1 MIETVAFYILDMIYS
16 VIPGGSMQHI
26 EKIESELKKIRR
38 WHLVPGKNN
47 ILKSLEQI
55 IKKHEAIHSV
65 IDGFFTPGDDNCK
78 SDMQSSGV
86 LIITSER
93 GLFIRSDNPSEYL
106 SVDAGDMRGIS
117 FTRGYAGL
125 KLNIEADGE
134 RCCFVTHASEAEI
147 RNIIGADVVTEDL
160 DGKPQAPPSGQR
172 EALKP
177 APPVIP
183 VPPEPEAPAPR
194 NEIAAETKGEAE
206 TDAEES
212 EVEQETI
219 EEVMEAINK
228 LIGMKKVKDEINSYI
243 NFIKIRKERENRGLP
258 VTPLSLHAVFY
269 GPPGTGKTT
278 IARLVGRV
286 YKALGLLA
294 KGHLVETDR
303 AGLVAGYVGQTAV
316 KTDELVQSA
325 VDGVLF
331 IDEAYSLIPEHEGND
346 FGREAVDTILKRME
360 DMRNRFAVIV
370 GGYPDEMERFI
381 NANPG
386 LKSRFSRYFYFDH
399 YNPEELMAIFNIFV
413 NDVRFV
419 LEEEAVRKAQDLFG
433 YFYARRDRSF
443 GNGRFS
449 RNVFEKIVQNQAD
462 RLSSLRELNDEL
474 LCGIKPE
481 DIPEVSDFSD
491 EQFA

>member
-1 MIETVAFYILDMIYS
+1 
-16 VIPGGSMQHI
+16 MQHI
-26 EKIESELKKIRR
+26 EKIENELKKIRR

-47 ILKSLEQI
+47 ILKALEQI
-55 IKKHEAIHSV
+55 IKKHEEIHSV
-65 IDGFFTPGDDNCK
+65 IDGFFTPGDDICA
-78 SDMQSSGV
+78 SDKESSGA
-86 LIITSER
+86 LIVTSDR
-93 GLFIRSDNPSEYL
+93 GLFIRSDKPSEYL
-106 SVDAGDMRGIS
+106 SVDVEDLKGIY
-117 FTRGYAGL
+117 FTRGFSGL
-125 KLNIEADGE
+125 RLNLEAEGE
-134 RCCFVTHASEAEI
+134 KYCFVTHAAESEI
-147 RNIIGADVVTEDL
+147 RQFIGAEVMPESL
-160 DGKPQAPPSGQR
+160 SLKPEAPASGER
-172 EALKP
+172 DISKP

-183 VPPEPEAPAPR
+183 VPPESVPATAEAKK
-194 NEIAAETKGEAE
+194 TEAE
-206 TDAEES
+206 TDAAETEE
-212 EVEQETI
+212 EQETI
-219 EEVMEAINK
+219 EEVMEAINR

-360 DMRNRFAVIV
+360 DLRNRFAVIV

-413 NDVRFV
+413 NDVKFV
-419 LEEEAVRKAQDLFG
+419 LDDEAVKKAQDLFG

-443 GNGRFS
+443 GNGRFA

-462 RLSSLRELNDEL
+462 RLSSLAELNEEL
-474 LCGIKPE
+474 LCAIKPE

>member
-1 MIETVAFYILDMIYS
+1 
-16 VIPGGSMQHI
+16 MQHI
-26 EKIESELKKIRR
+26 EKIENELKKIRR

-47 ILKSLEQI
+47 ILKSLEHI
-55 IKKHEAIHSV
+55 INKHEEIQSV
-65 IDGFFTPGDDNCK
+65 IDGFFTPADDNCA
-78 SDMQSSGV
+78 SDIQSSGV

-106 SVDAGDMRGIS
+106 SVDVEDMKGIY
-117 FTRGYAGL
+117 FTRGFAGL
-125 KLNIEADGE
+125 KLGIEADGGKY
-134 RCCFVTHASEAEI
+134 CFVTHASEAEI
-147 RNIIGADVVTEDL
+147 KNIIGAEVVPSALPE
-160 DGKPQAPPSGQR
+160 KPQPASPGQQ
-172 EALKP
+172 EPAKA

-183 VPPEPEAPAPR
+183 VPPETVPA
-194 NEIAAETKGEAE
+194 IAESEKNEAE
-206 TDAEES
+206 TDTAEAEED
-212 EVEQETI
+212 EQETI

-286 YKALGLLA
+286 YKALGLLTR
-294 KGHLVETDR
+294 GHLVETDR

-316 KTDELVQSA
+316 KTDELVTSA

-331 IDEAYSLIPEHEGND
+331 IDEAYSLIPEHGGND

-360 DMRNRFAVIV
+360 DLRNRFAVIV

-413 NDVRFV
+413 SDVKFV
-419 LEEEAVRKAQDLFG
+419 LEDDAVKKAQDLFG

-443 GNGRFS
+443 GNGRFA

-462 RLSSLRELNDEL
+462 RLSSLSELNDEL
-474 LCGIKPE
+474 LCGVKPE

-491 EQFA
+491 EQFS

>member
-1 MIETVAFYILDMIYS
+1 
-16 VIPGGSMQHI
+16 MQHL
-26 EKIESELKKIRR
+26 EKIENELKKIRR

-47 ILKSLEQI
+47 ILKSLGHI
-55 IKKHEAIHSV
+55 INKHEEIQSV
-65 IDGFFTPGDDNCK
+65 IDGFFTPGDDSCS
-78 SDMQSSGV
+78 SDKQSSGV

-106 SVDAGDMRGIS
+106 SVDVEDMKGIY
-117 FTRGYAGL
+117 FTRGFAGL

-134 RCCFVTHASEAEI
+134 KYCFVTHASEAEI
-147 RNIIGADVVTEDL
+147 KNIIGAEVVPGELSD
-160 DGKPQAPPSGQR
+160 KPQPPSPGQQ
-172 EALKP
+172 EAAKP

-183 VPPEPEAPAPR
+183 VPPEPVPATAESEKIEAATD
-194 NEIAAETKGEAE
+194 AAE
-206 TDAEES
+206 AEEEKES
-212 EVEQETI
+212 I

-286 YKALGLLA
+286 YKALGLLT

-316 KTDELVQSA
+316 KTDELVTSA
-325 VDGVLF
+325 IDGVLF
-331 IDEAYSLIPEHEGND
+331 IDEAYSLIPEHGGND

-360 DMRNRFAVIV
+360 DLRNRFAVIV

-399 YNPEELMAIFNIFV
+399 YNPEELMSIFNLFV
-413 NDVRFV
+413 NDVKFV
-419 LEEEAVRKAQDLFG
+419 LEEEAVEKAQGLFD

-443 GNGRFS
+443 GNGRFA

-462 RLSSLRELNDEL
+462 RLSSLSVLNDEL
-474 LCGIKPE
+474 LCGIKSE

>member
-1 MIETVAFYILDMIYS
+1 
-16 VIPGGSMQHI
+16 
-26 EKIESELKKIRR
+26 
-38 WHLVPGKNN
+38 
-47 ILKSLEQI
+47 
-55 IKKHEAIHSV
+55 
-65 IDGFFTPGDDNCK
+65 
-78 SDMQSSGV
+78 
-86 LIITSER
+86 
-93 GLFIRSDNPSEYL
+93 
-106 SVDAGDMRGIS
+106 
-117 FTRGYAGL
+117 
-125 KLNIEADGE
+125 
-134 RCCFVTHASEAEI
+134 
-147 RNIIGADVVTEDL
+147 
-160 DGKPQAPPSGQR
+160 
-172 EALKP
+172 
-177 APPVIP
+177 
-183 VPPEPEAPAPR
+183 
-194 NEIAAETKGEAE
+194 
-206 TDAEES
+206 
-212 EVEQETI
+212 VEQETI

-462 RLSSLRELNDEL
+462 RLSSLTELNDEL